1 MSTVITAAPLAGRV
15 AIVTGASSGIGEAT
29 AFRLATLGAKVAVA
43 ARRTDNLDALAAR
56 ITAAG
61 GTALPLPLD
70 VTERTAVNAAAQQVA
85 DRLGTVDLVFNN
97 AGVQLISPIED
108 VRFDDWQRQIDLN
121 ITGVMNVIGAFVP
134 QLIASAAQGKP
145 ADLITTSSIAATRVL
160 EKFSVYS
167 GTKAYISQLTRL
179 LRVELGRKMVRVST
193 IEPGMVDTE
202 LPDHVTDPDA
212 TRLMA
217 DLINDIDVLTA
228 ADVAETVAF
237 IASVPR
243 HVNLTEITILPTQ
256 QAVYVTMSRNPKTV
270 LITGASSGIG
280 EATALRLADDGH
292 RLFLGARRTER
303 LEALVERIGA
313 AGGTASFRRLDVT
326 DAADVQRFVA
336 DATDTYGGVDV
347 MINNAGVMPLSALAE
362 DKVDEW
368 NRMIDV
374 NIRGVLH
381 GISAA
386 LPVMRAQGSGHIVN
400 LASIGAHEVEPTA
413 AVYCATKFAVWAI
426 SEGLRKEQSGDIKVS
441 VISPG
446 VTESELAESIS
457 DEHARDAMRE
467 YRALA
472 IPASAIAD
480 AIAFAIGQ
488 PPEVDVNEIIVRPAA
503 STH

>member
-1 MSTVITAAPLAGRV
+1 MSTVLTQTPLAGRI

-43 ARRTDNLDALAAR
+43 ARRTDNLKALAAR

-70 VTERTAVNAAAQQVA
+70 VTDRSAVNAAAQQVT
-85 DRLGTVDLVFNN
+85 DRLGPVDLVFNN
-97 AGVQLISPIED
+97 AGVQLISAIED

-134 QLIASAAQGKP
+134 QLINSAADGKP

-217 DLINDIDVLTA
+217 DLINDIDVLSS

-256 QAVYVTMSRNPKTV
+256 QAV
-270 LITGASSGIG
+270 
-280 EATALRLADDGH
+280 
-292 RLFLGARRTER
+292 
-303 LEALVERIGA
+303 
-313 AGGTASFRRLDVT
+313 
-326 DAADVQRFVA
+326 
-336 DATDTYGGVDV
+336 
-347 MINNAGVMPLSALAE
+347 
-362 DKVDEW
+362 
-368 NRMIDV
+368 
-374 NIRGVLH
+374 
-381 GISAA
+381 
-386 LPVMRAQGSGHIVN
+386 
-400 LASIGAHEVEPTA
+400 
-413 AVYCATKFAVWAI
+413 
-426 SEGLRKEQSGDIKVS
+426 
-441 VISPG
+441 
-446 VTESELAESIS
+446 
-457 DEHARDAMRE
+457 
-467 YRALA
+467 
-472 IPASAIAD
+472 
-480 AIAFAIGQ
+480 
-488 PPEVDVNEIIVRPAA
+488 
-503 STH
+503 

>member
-29 AFRLATLGAKVAVA
+29 AVRLAALG
-43 ARRTDNLDALAAR
+43 DALAAR

-70 VTERTAVNAAAQQVA
+70 VTDRVAVNAAAAQVA
-85 DRLGTVDLVFNN
+85 ARLGPVDLVFNN

-134 QLIASAAQGKP
+134 QLIDSAAQGRP

-179 LRVELGRKMVRVST
+179 LRVELGRKIVRVST

-202 LPDHVTDPDA
+202 LPLHVTDPDA

-217 DLINDIDVLTA
+217 DLINDIDVLSA

-256 QAVYVTMSRNPKTV
+256 QAV
-270 LITGASSGIG
+270 
-280 EATALRLADDGH
+280 
-292 RLFLGARRTER
+292 
-303 LEALVERIGA
+303 
-313 AGGTASFRRLDVT
+313 
-326 DAADVQRFVA
+326 
-336 DATDTYGGVDV
+336 
-347 MINNAGVMPLSALAE
+347 
-362 DKVDEW
+362 
-368 NRMIDV
+368 
-374 NIRGVLH
+374 
-381 GISAA
+381 
-386 LPVMRAQGSGHIVN
+386 
-400 LASIGAHEVEPTA
+400 
-413 AVYCATKFAVWAI
+413 
-426 SEGLRKEQSGDIKVS
+426 
-441 VISPG
+441 
-446 VTESELAESIS
+446 
-457 DEHARDAMRE
+457 
-467 YRALA
+467 
-472 IPASAIAD
+472 
-480 AIAFAIGQ
+480 
-488 PPEVDVNEIIVRPAA
+488 
-503 STH
+503 